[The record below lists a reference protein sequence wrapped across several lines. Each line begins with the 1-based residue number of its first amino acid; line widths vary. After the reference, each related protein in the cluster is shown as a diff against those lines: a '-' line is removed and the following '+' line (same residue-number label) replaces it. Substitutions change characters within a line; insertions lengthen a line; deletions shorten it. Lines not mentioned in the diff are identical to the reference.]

1 MSKKVN
7 PYSHRL
13 VILRDWKSR
22 WFSSGKKFAE
32 TLKADVLIREFLK
45 KKLRIAYISSVE
57 IERSRKGARVL
68 IKTSRPGAIIG
79 RSGEGAKKLREDVF
93 AMMKRK
99 KIAIPEDLKID
110 IQEVASPDADAQL
123 VAYSIVEGLEKR
135 LPFKRVIKSTLEK
148 VMACR
153 EVKGARIVVS
163 GRLNGADIARREEV
177 KQGSIPLQT
186 LRADVDFARE
196 RAVLYYGT
204 LGIKVWIYRGEVF
217 EKEQARSFER
227 TSERTPNPRRA

>member
-22 WFSSGKKFAE
+22 WFVTGKKFAE
-32 TLKADVLIREFLK
+32 NLKADVLIRDFLK
-45 KKLRIAYISSVE
+45 AKLREAYVSSVE

-68 IKTSRPGAIIG
+68 IRTSRPGAIIS
-79 RSGEGAKKLREDVF
+79 RSGEGAKKLREDLLK
-93 AMMKRK
+93 MMAKAK
-99 KIAIPEDLKID
+99 LAIPEDLKID
-110 IQEVASPDADAQL
+110 IQEVSNPDADAQI

-135 LPFKRVIKSTLEK
+135 MPFKRVIKTALDK
-148 VMACR
+148 VMASR
-153 EVKGARIVVS
+153 EVKGARIVVA

-196 RAVLYYGT
+196 RAKLYYGT

-217 EKEQARSFER
+217 EKDRAAALS
-227 TSERTPNPRRA
+227 NPQ

>member
-22 WFSSGKKFAE
+22 WFSTGRKFAE
-32 TLKADVLIREFLK
+32 TLKSDILIRSYLT
-45 KKLRIAYISSVE
+45 KKLRAAYLSTVE
-57 IERSRKGARVL
+57 IERSRKGAR
-68 IKTSRPGAIIG
+68 IIIRTSRPGVIIG
-79 RSGEGAKKLREDVF
+79 RAGEGAKKLREDLIK
-93 AMMKRK
+93 MMNKNN
-99 KIAIPEDLKID
+99 IAIPEDFKID
-110 IQEVASPDADAQL
+110 IQEVTNPDADAQI

-135 LPFKRVIKSTLEK
+135 LPFRRVIKQTLEK
-148 VMACR
+148 VMASR
-153 EVKGARIVVS
+153 EVKGARILVT
-163 GRLNGADIARREEV
+163 GRLNGAEMARREEV

-217 EKEQARSFER
+217 EQDRSANR
-227 TSERTPNPRRA
+227 NNN

>member
-22 WFSSGKKFAE
+22 WFAPRGKFAD
-32 TLKADVLIREFLK
+32 TLKADILIRSFLT
-45 KKLRIAYISSVE
+45 KKLRAAYISAIE
-57 IERSRKGARVL
+57 IERSRKGARIIV
-68 IKTSRPGAIIG
+68 KSSRPGAIIG
-79 RSGEGAKKLREDVF
+79 RSGEGAKKLREDVVT
-93 AMMKRK
+93 MMKR
-99 KIAIPEDLKID
+99 AGLTAPEDMKID
-110 IQEVASPDADAQL
+110 IQEVTNPDADAQI

-135 LPFKRVIKSTLEK
+135 LPFKRVIKMTLEK
-148 VMACR
+148 VMSSR

-163 GRLNGADIARREEV
+163 GRLNGSDIARREEV

-196 RAVLYYGT
+196 RAVMSYGT
-204 LGIKVWIYRGEVF
+204 LGIRVWIYRGEVF
-217 EKEQARSFER
+217 EKDRK
-227 TSERTPNPRRA
+227 

>member
-13 VILRDWKSR
+13 VVLRDWKSR
-22 WFSSGKKFAE
+22 WFSTGKKFAE
-32 TLKADVLIREFLK
+32 DLKSDVLIREYLK
-45 KKLRIAYISSVE
+45 KKLRSAYISSIE
-57 IERSRKGARVL
+57 IERSRKGAR
-68 IKTSRPGAIIG
+68 IIIRTSRPGVIIG
-79 RSGEGAKKLREDVF
+79 RQGEGAKKLREEILK
-93 AMMKRK
+93 MMKK
-99 KIAIPEDLKID
+99 ETISIPEDLKID
-110 IQEVASPDADAQL
+110 IQEVTNPDADAAI

-135 LPFKRVIKSTLEK
+135 LPFKRVIKTALDK
-148 VMACR
+148 VMASR

-163 GRLNGADIARREEV
+163 GRLNGADMARREEV

-217 EKEQARSFER
+217 EKE
-227 TSERTPNPRRA
+227 RAASRK

>member
-22 WFSSGKKFAE
+22 WFSTGRKYAE
-32 TLKADVLIREFLK
+32 TLKSDILIRSFLT
-45 KKLRIAYISSVE
+45 KKLRAAYLSSVE
-57 IERSRKGARVL
+57 IERSRKDARV
-68 IKTSRPGAIIG
+68 IIRTSRPGVIIG
-79 RSGEGAKKLREDVF
+79 RAGEGAKKLREDLIK
-93 AMMKRK
+93 MMTKNN
-99 KIAIPEDLKID
+99 IPVPEDFKID
-110 IQEVASPDADAQL
+110 IQEVTNPDADAQI

-135 LPFKRVIKSTLEK
+135 LPFRRVIKQTLER
-148 VMACR
+148 VMASR
-153 EVKGARIVVS
+153 DVKGARILVS
-163 GRLNGADIARREEV
+163 GRLNGAEMARSEEV

-217 EKEQARSFER
+217 DKDK
-227 TSERTPNPRRA
+227 NN

>member
-13 VILRDWKSR
+13 VVLRGWKSR
-22 WFSSGKKFAE
+22 WFAAGGKFAE
-32 TLKADVLIREFLK
+32 TLKADILIRAFIMK
-45 KKLRIAYISSVE
+45 TLRTAYLSSVE
-57 IERSRKGARVL
+57 IERSRKGARIL
-68 IKTSRPGAIIG
+68 IKASRPGAIIG
-79 RSGEGAKKLREDVF
+79 RNGEGAKKLREDLLT
-93 AMMKRK
+93 MMKK
-99 KIAIPEDLKID
+99 KKLAVPEDLKID
-110 IQEVASPDADAQL
+110 IVEVSNPDADAAI
-123 VAYSIVEGLEKR
+123 VAYTIVEGLEKR
-135 LPFKRVIKSTLEK
+135 LPFKRVIKQTLEK
-148 VMACR
+148 VMASR

-163 GRLNGADIARREEV
+163 GRLNGADMARREEV

-217 EKEQARSFER
+217 EKDKKA
-227 TSERTPNPRRA
+227 N

>member
-22 WFSSGKKFAE
+22 WFSTGRKFAE
-32 TLKADVLIREFLK
+32 TLKADILIRSFLT
-45 KKLRIAYISSVE
+45 KKLRSAYISAIE
-57 IERSRKGARVL
+57 IERSRKGARII
-68 IKTSRPGAIIG
+68 IKTSRPGVIIG
-79 RSGEGAKKLREDVF
+79 RSGEGAKKLREDIIK
-93 AMMKRK
+93 MMKK
-99 KIAIPEDLKID
+99 AKLPVVDEMKID
-110 IQEVASPDADAQL
+110 IQEVTSPDADAQI

-135 LPFKRVIKSTLEK
+135 LPFKRVIKMTLEK
-148 VMACR
+148 VMASR

-163 GRLNGADIARREEV
+163 GRLNGADMARREEV

-196 RAVLYYGT
+196 RAVLSYGT
-204 LGIKVWIYRGEVF
+204 LGIRVWIYRGEVF
-217 EKEQARSFER
+217 EKDRSATLAAGR
-227 TSERTPNPRRA
+227 SK

>member
-13 VILRDWKSR
+13 VVLRDWKSR

-32 TLKADVLIREFLK
+32 TLRADVLIRDFLK
-45 KKLRIAYISSVE
+45 KKLRSAYVSSIE

-79 RSGEGAKKLREDVF
+79 RQGEGAKKLREDLLV
-93 AMMKRK
+93 MMRK
-99 KIAIPEDLKID
+99 NNIAIPEDLKID
-110 IQEVASPDADAQL
+110 IQEVANPDADAAI

-135 LPFKRVIKSTLEK
+135 MPFKRVIKMALDK
-148 VMACR
+148 VMASR
-153 EVKGARIVVS
+153 DVKGARIVVS
-163 GRLNGADIARREEV
+163 GRLNGADMARKEEV
-177 KQGSIPLQT
+177 KAGSIPLQT

-196 RAVLYYGT
+196 RAKLYYGT
-204 LGIKVWIYRGEVF
+204 LGIKVWIYRGEIF
-217 EKEQARSFER
+217 DKDK
-227 TSERTPNPRRA
+227 NN

>member
-13 VILRDWKSR
+13 VVLRDWKSR
-22 WFSSGKKFAE
+22 WFSTGKKFAE
-32 TLKADVLIREFLK
+32 TLRADVLIRDFLK
-45 KKLRIAYISSVE
+45 KKLRTAYISSVE
-57 IERSRKGARVL
+57 IERSRKGARIL
-68 IKTSRPGAIIG
+68 IKSSRPGAIIG
-79 RSGEGAKKLREDVF
+79 RNGEGAKKLREDLF
-93 AMMKRK
+93 KMLK
-99 KIAIPEDLKID
+99 KEGLVIPEDLKID
-110 IQEVASPDADAQL
+110 IQEVTNPDADAQL

-135 LPFKRVIKSTLEK
+135 LPFKRVIKTTLEK
-148 VMACR
+148 VMASR

-163 GRLNGADIARREEV
+163 GRLNGADMARREEV

-217 EKEQARSFER
+217 EKEKSASFAP
-227 TSERTPNPRRA
+227 SHKK